1 MSKTNPDQKDTHMNI
16 HTATLEWHDGGN
28 ENCDGD
34 FAMFDYRGESYT
46 FRRVSAGVDVYRL
59 IEGDECRITQTD
71 TVTDAREFVALYAT
85 QLIDC

>member
-1 MSKTNPDQKDTHMNI
+1 MITDIYLAP
-16 HTATLEWHDGGN
+16 LEWHDGGN
-28 ENCDGD
+28 ENGDGD

-59 IEGDECRITQTD
+59 IEGEECRITRTD
-71 TVTDAREFVALYAT
+71 YVTDAREFVALYAK